1 MDDLEVNLANPGDRP
16 RIIQAAVALASQS
29 DASDRWDKTDHGL
42 DAYTVLDEILDGPT
56 TAADEPE
63 MYLGWIF
70 KSANEIDAWRNLIS
84 ELMTCIQPYCPIDS
98 YLRAEQALGDPRHR
112 SRVVASARRFVQAMT
127 ST

>member
-1 MDDLEVNLANPGDRP
+1 MDDLEVNLANPGDRL

-29 DASDRWDKTDHGL
+29 DASDRWDKTEHGL

-56 TAADEPE
+56 AAADNPE

-70 KSANEIDAWRNLIS
+70 NSAKEIEAWRDLVS
-84 ELMTCIQPYCPIDS
+84 ELTTCIQPYLPIN

-127 ST
+127 P